1 MLNLYSHPASPYG
14 QKVQFLLEETGQ
26 PYKFHLMEGAKG
38 DLKSES
44 FRRLSPFALVPA
56 IELGGFR
63 LAESGAI
70 LRYLAQKWNL
80 ANLYPANLED
90 RAQVDM
96 AMDYAT
102 LHVGRHVSALAWQLS
117 WSQKR
122 GFPVNQAVV
131 EESQQALLKH
141 LPKLERF
148 LGEKSGFLFGPNLT
162 LADIS
167 LMPFMSQ
174 TAEARLSLGDF
185 PLIQGWI
192 QRVSNRP
199 AWRKVVSQSQNK

>member
-26 PYKFHLMEGAKG
+26 PYKFHLMEGGKG
-38 DLKSES
+38 DLKTES
-44 FRRLSPFALVPA
+44 FRQLSPFALVPA
-56 IELGGFR
+56 IELDGFK

-80 ANLYPANLED
+80 SRLYPTNLED

-122 GFPVNQAVV
+122 GFPVNQAAVDDAR
-131 EESQQALLKH
+131 EALLKH
-141 LPKLERF
+141 LPRLERF
-148 LGEKSGFLFGPNLT
+148 LSDKSGYLFGPSLT

-174 TAEARLSLGDF
+174 AAEGRISLGDYPF
-185 PLIQGWI
+185 IRRWI
-192 QRVSNRP
+192 QRVGDRP
-199 AWRKVVSQSQNK
+199 AWQKVVSQSRSK